1 MFCRFATASVSLPP
15 RIGLFVYHSSTISR
29 AGIWLAWRKNT
40 SSLLA
45 KNKMIEFQIKQ
56 ENFEGPLE
64 LLLELIDKEKMDIS
78 KVSLAK
84 VADEYL
90 KHVKALD
97 KINVE
102 NLAEFL
108 VVAAQL
114 MLIKSRSLL
123 PDLAPDVEEEFSAED
138 LFRRLEEYRRIKEL
152 AKSLR
157 MMESSRRIIF
167 TREAYQN
174 MDPVFH
180 PPQKLE
186 ASSIKQIFEA
196 FISSI
201 PKIEKLA
208 EEQLKR
214 IVSLE
219 DKINHIRKSL
229 IDAVEKGF
237 SEIIKGAKEKVDV
250 IVSFLA
256 ILELAK
262 EKFVDLKQEKLFED
276 IIVRKMQ

>member
-1 MFCRFATASVSLPP
+1 MT
-15 RIGLFVYHSSTISR
+15 
-29 AGIWLAWRKNT
+29 
-40 SSLLA
+40 
-45 KNKMIEFQIKQ
+45 EFQIKQ

-97 KINVE
+97 KVNAE

-123 PDLAPDVEEEFSAED
+123 PDLVLDEEEEYSMED
-138 LFRRLEEYRRIKEL
+138 LARRLEEYRHIKEL
-152 AKSLR
+152 VKELR
-157 MMESSRRIIF
+157 IMESKRRVIF
-167 TREAYQN
+167 TRESYQN

-180 PPQKLE
+180 PPQKME
-186 ASSIKQIFEA
+186 ASTLRQIFET
-196 FISSI
+196 FVSSL

-214 IVSLE
+214 IISLE
-219 DKINHIRKSL
+219 EKINHIRQFLVS
-229 IDAVEKGF
+229 AVEKGF
-237 SEIIKGAKEKVDV
+237 SEIIKGAKEKVEV

-276 IIVRKMQ
+276 IIVRKV

>member
-1 MFCRFATASVSLPP
+1 MT
-15 RIGLFVYHSSTISR
+15 
-29 AGIWLAWRKNT
+29 
-40 SSLLA
+40 
-45 KNKMIEFQIKQ
+45 EFQIKQ

-97 KINVE
+97 KVNAE

-123 PDLAPDVEEEFSAED
+123 PSLTLSEEDETSIED
-138 LFRRLEEYRRIKEL
+138 LETRLAAYQRMRERAREL
-152 AKSLR
+152 KARENKTA
-157 MMESSRRIIF
+157 IF
-167 TREAYQN
+167 TRESFFGI
-174 MDPVFH
+174 DPVFY
-180 PPQKLE
+180 PPPRLTLE
-186 ASSIKQIFEA
+186 ALAVSFRNFLA
-196 FISSI
+196 TI
-201 PKIEKLA
+201 PKIEKLV
-208 EEQLKR
+208 EDKIKR
-214 IVSLE
+214 IISLE
-219 DKINHIRKSL
+219 DTITRIKSFL
-229 IDAVEKGF
+229 ASTLEKAF
-237 SEIIKGAKEKVDV
+237 SEVVRGSKEKVEI

-262 EKFVDLKQEKLFED
+262 QKFVELDQDTRFGD
-276 IIVRKMQ
+276 IMIKKTESNDQ